1 MLLFYILEKLLCENY
16 LNVKKAMLCQDCEIT
31 IPSTISKYVT
41 VRYLIK
47 RKFIQKKE
55 KKSYSFQKYV
65 TVLW

>member
-47 RKFIQKKE
+47 RKFIQKR
-55 KKSYSFQKYV
+55 KKRAIHFKN
-65 TVLW
+65 T